1 MPCLLHFVTG
11 ITLAENLYLR
21 AVIDEVKTLEP
32 QLKQILY
39 GCVEHVQATKAAL
52 YLSASHD
59 LNDKRYEL
67 VTSYQYNAA
76 DRKSVSGNDDLVD
89 RLVVKRSPFFVN
101 GLGTDMRFS
110 EMLFRQG
117 NDRMLV
123 APLFSRGR
131 LVGFIDMRDKAG
143 KKPFEGN
150 DLEAARTIA
159 EQVLSL
165 LGAKQLFGLAPLT
178 LADAEGT
185 KTAGRISGAFQAVA
199 QSAPPIERARGE
211 LSPQAQKAIQA
222 AREVMTK
229 RQLQHQT
236 YGRRVLSDH
245 DLEVVRLLLPA
256 ALAIPGAVLAC
267 FSAIG
272 HLNNPQSIVAI
283 ATVSDDAMEML
294 QTHLQAWL
302 AKSNQAQIVT
312 KPHLIYPFGVQVV
325 PVTAAG
331 ISSILS
337 APLNAQ
343 SVDGLVLTVAFERTP
358 EAQAQRALHI
368 FLKQIEQSV
377 ENAIAAGSG
386 RNDRQVLAEK
396 ILEPD
401 FQKYP
406 ELAEHCRQV
415 SVMSQ
420 RFAIALDLP
429 PAQVET
435 IRIAALVHDVGL
447 RLIDYERLYARANLT
462 AEELRGLA
470 EHPIVGAAIVEPL
483 LGPEIAQAVLRHH
496 ERVDGKGYPSRLTGT
511 AIPLASRILQICDAW
526 VAMTSPRSYQPAMS
540 FDEATKRIRAAAG
553 TQFDA
558 ALVERFVGALAQ
570 IGA

>member
-1 MPCLLHFVTG
+1 M
-11 ITLAENLYLR
+11 
-21 AVIDEVKTLEP
+21 IDEIKSLEP

-52 YLSASHD
+52 YLSATRD

-76 DRKSVSGNDDLVD
+76 DRKVVNGNDDLID
-89 RLVVKRSPFFVN
+89 RLVVKRAPFFIN
-101 GLGTDMRFS
+101 GLGADMRFS

-117 NDRMLV
+117 NDRMLA
-123 APLFSRGR
+123 APLFTRGR

-143 KKPFEGN
+143 KKPFEGA
-150 DLEAARTIA
+150 DVEAAQKIA
-159 EQVLSL
+159 EQILALLS
-165 LGAKQLFGLAPLT
+165 AKQLFGIAPIA
-178 LADAEGT
+178 LADAEAPRPSGNISAAFRAVSPQQVAAAAAAAARGDLSP
-185 KTAGRISGAFQAVA
+185 TAQNAI
-199 QSAPPIERARGE
+199 QSARE
-211 LSPQAQKAIQA
+211 LMS
-222 AREVMTK
+222 K
-229 RQLQHQT
+229 RQLTHQAA
-236 YGRRVLSDH
+236 GRRALSDH

-267 FSAIG
+267 FSAMG

-294 QTHLQAWL
+294 QSHLQAWL
-302 AKSNQAQIVT
+302 ARTGQPQPAT

-377 ENAIAAGSG
+377 ENAIATGSG
-386 RNDRQVLAEK
+386 RNDRQVIAEK
-396 ILEPD
+396 LLEPD

-406 ELAEHCRQV
+406 ELVEHCRQV
-415 SVMSQ
+415 AVMAQ
-420 RFAIALDLP
+420 RFAIALELP
-429 PAQVET
+429 PQQVESV
-435 IRIAALVHDVGL
+435 RLAALVHDAGL
-447 RLIDYERLYARANLT
+447 RLIDYDRLYGRPNLT
-462 AEELRGLA
+462 AEELRGMA
-470 EHPIVGAAIVEPL
+470 EHPIIGAALVEPL
-483 LGPEIAQAVLRHH
+483 LGAEIAQAVLRHH
-496 ERVDGKGYPSRLTGT
+496 ERVDGKGYPSRLTGNQ
-511 AIPLASRILQICDAW
+511 IPLASRSIQICDAW
-526 VAMTSPRSYQPAMS
+526 IAMTSQRSYQAPMS
-540 FDEATKRIRAAAG
+540 FDEAAKRIRAGAG
-553 TQFDA
+553 SQFDA
-558 ALVERFVGALAQ
+558 ALAEKFLGALAQ
-570 IGA
+570 LGA

>member
-1 MPCLLHFVTG
+1 M
-11 ITLAENLYLR
+11 
-21 AVIDEVKTLEP
+21 IDEIRTLEP

-59 LNDKRYEL
+59 LNEKRYEL
-67 VTSYQYNAA
+67 VTSYQYNPA
-76 DRKSVSGNDDLVD
+76 DRKSVNGNDDLVD
-89 RLVVKRSPFFVN
+89 RLVVKRSPFFIN
-101 GLGTDMRFS
+101 GLGSDMRFS

-117 NDRMLV
+117 NDRMLA

-143 KKPFEGN
+143 KKPFEPV
-150 DLEAARTIA
+150 DVEAARTIA

-165 LGAKQLFGLAPLT
+165 LGKKQLYGLAPVPLAADETQPTSNT
-178 LADAEGT
+178 L
-185 KTAGRISGAFQAVA
+185 SGAFRASAEAAAAV
-199 QSAPPIERARGE
+199 QRARGE
-211 LSPQAQKAIQA
+211 LSPQAQSAIQA
-222 AREVMTK
+222 ARDILAK
-229 RQLQHQT
+229 RQLSHQGA
-236 YGRRVLSDH
+236 GRHVLSDH

-272 HLNNPQSIVAI
+272 HMNNPQSIVAI
-283 ATVSDDAMEML
+283 ATVSDDAMEMV
-294 QTHLQAWL
+294 QSHLQAWL
-302 AKSNQAQIVT
+302 ARTNQTQIAT

-337 APLNAQ
+337 APVNAQ

-358 EAQAQRALHI
+358 EAQAQRTLHI

-377 ENAIAAGSG
+377 ESAISAGSG

-401 FQKYP
+401 FQRYP
-406 ELAEHCRQV
+406 DLAEHCRQV
-415 SVMSQ
+415 AVLSQ
-420 RFAIALDLP
+420 RFAIALELP
-429 PAQVET
+429 PAQVEM

-447 RLIDYERLYARANLT
+447 RLIDHDRLYGRPNVT
-462 AEELRGLA
+462 PEELRAMA

-483 LGPEIAQAVLRHH
+483 LGGEVAQIILRHH
-496 ERVDGKGYPSRLTGT
+496 ERVDGKGYPSRLTGN
-511 AIPLASRILQICDAW
+511 AIPLGSRILQLCDAW
-526 VAMTSPRSYQPAMS
+526 VAMTAQRSYQAPMGA
-540 FDEATKRIRAAAG
+540 DDAARRIRAGAG

-558 ALVERFVGALAQ
+558 ALTERFLGALAQ